1 MTRLRRY
8 LVAGLLVWIPLG
20 VTFVIIKFLVGLMDR
35 SLLWLPPRFQPEQ
48 LFGFAIPG
56 LGVVLSVLVVLGTGV
71 IVANFFGRHLV
82 GFWEQLLSRIPLVRS
97 IYSGVKQVAATVL
110 SGSGQSFS
118 KVVLVEYP
126 RRDAWT
132 LAFVTGKAWPGI
144 ADTIGA
150 DDLVSIYV
158 PTTPN
163 PTSGFFLMVPRKDIR
178 ELDLSVDDGLKLI
191 LSTGVLTPDEVQS
204 QTGKRLKP

>member
-1 MTRLRRY
+1 MTGLRRY

-20 VTFVIIKFLVGLMDR
+20 VTFVIIKFLVELVDR

-56 LGVVLSVLVVLGTGV
+56 LGVVLSALVVLGTGV

-97 IYSGVKQVAATVL
+97 IYSVVKQVAATVL
-110 SGSGQSFS
+110 SGSGQSFN

-132 LAFVTGKAWPGI
+132 LAFVTGKAWPDI

-178 ELDLSVDDGLKLI
+178 ELDLSVDEGLKLI
-191 LSTGVLTPDEVQS
+191 LSTGVLTPDEVEA
-204 QTGKRLKP
+204 QTGKRLQP

>member
-1 MTRLRRY
+1 MTGLRRY

-20 VTFVIIKFLVGLMDR
+20 VTFVIIKFLVELVDR

-56 LGVVLSVLVVLGTGV
+56 LGVVLSALVVLGTGV

-97 IYSGVKQVAATVL
+97 IYSVVKQVAATVL
-110 SGSGQSFS
+110 SGSGQSFN

-132 LAFVTGKAWPGI
+132 LAFVTGKAWPDI
-144 ADTIGA
+144 ADKIGA

-178 ELDLSVDDGLKLI
+178 ELDLSVDEGLKLI
-191 LSTGVLTPDEVQS
+191 LSTGVLTPDEVEA
-204 QTGKRLKP
+204 QTGKRLQP

>member
-1 MTRLRRY
+1 MKRVQLSQPRIRRFDSQMPDEFRRFF
-8 LVAGLLVWIPLG
+8 GG
-20 VTFVIIKFLVGLMDR
+20 DDFFDR
-35 SLLWLPPRFQPEQ
+35 FHFEVPSAPRGFEQ
-48 LFGFAIPG
+48 HG
-56 LGVVLSVLVVLGTGV
+56 LGTGV

-110 SGSGQSFS
+110 SGSGQSFN

-178 ELDLSVDDGLKLI
+178 EVDMSVDDGLKLI
-191 LSTGVLTPDEVQS
+191 LSTGVLTPDEVQA

>member
-1 MTRLRRY
+1 MTGLRRY

-20 VTFVIIKFLVGLMDR
+20 VTFVIIKFLVELMDR
-35 SLLWLPPRFQPEQ
+35 SLLWLPPQFQPEQ

-56 LGVVLSVLVVLGTGV
+56 LGVVLSALVVLGTGV
-71 IVANFFGRHLV
+71 IVANFFGRHLI

-163 PTSGFFLMVPRKDIR
+163 PTSGFFLMVPRKDIQ

-191 LSTGVLTPDEVQS
+191 LSTGVLTPDEVEA

>member
-1 MTRLRRY
+1 MTGLRRY

-20 VTFVIIKFLVGLMDR
+20 VTFVIIKFLVELMDR

-56 LGVVLSVLVVLGTGV
+56 LGVVLSALVVLGTGV
-71 IVANFFGRHLV
+71 IVANFFGRHVV

-163 PTSGFFLMVPRKDIR
+163 PTSGFFLMVPRKDIQ

-191 LSTGVLTPDEVQS
+191 LSTGVLTPDEVET